1 MEKFS
6 VIIIGGGASGI
17 DLATLFVQSGFK
29 DFCIVEKS
37 DRIGKKLI
45 ATGNGQGNLTN
56 KNVSD
61 KKYFS
66 GVKDFCSYAV
76 NRFGFNKIV
85 SFYSLTGIIL
95 TEGEEGRFYPESK
108 QASSVLDVIRAFLI
122 YNAVNIKTG
131 FEVNSVKKKN
141 GLFEVTSSSGEKLYA
156 DRVVFA
162 FGGSSG
168 RQFGTD
174 GSAYKLAVSQGHRCT
189 ETYPSLVQLKTETDK
204 IRSLKGLKAD
214 VKITAF
220 SDGKFVGRADGEILF
235 TDYGVSGNSVFKI
248 SAYTAGKLGVELNI
262 EFLPEI
268 TEKELEKIIALRLEK
283 MPYIE
288 KKDVF
293 IGLVNKMIGRA
304 LVGTARS
311 DDAKDL
317 SKAAKNFRLK
327 VTGDLGFNY
336 SQVTRGGIC
345 LKDVDEKTYESKIT
359 RGVYIIGEALD
370 VDGECGGYNLHFA
383 FASAA
388 CAAEAITGKELDFLR

>member
-17 DLATLFVQSGFK
+17 DLAALFVQSGFK

-61 KKYFS
+61 KRYFS
-66 GVKDFCSYAV
+66 GVKGFCSYAV

-108 QASSVLDVIRAFLI
+108 QASSVLDVIRSFLI
-122 YNAVNIKTG
+122 YNGVNIKTG
-131 FEVNSVKKKN
+131 FEVTSVKKKD

-156 DRVVFA
+156 ERVVFA
-162 FGGSSG
+162 FGGNSG

-220 SDGKFVGRADGEILF
+220 SGGKFIGRADGEILF

-248 SAYTAGKLGVELNI
+248 SAFTAGKSDVELSI

-268 TEKELEKIIALRLEK
+268 TEKELENIIALRLEK

-293 IGLVNKMIGRA
+293 IGLINKMIGRTLA
-304 LVGTARS
+304 GTARF
-311 DDAKDL
+311 DDAEGIA
-317 SKAAKNFRLK
+317 KAAKNFRLK

-345 LKDVDEKTYESKIT
+345 VKDVDEKTYESKIT

-388 CAAEAITGKELDFLR
+388 CAAEAITGKELDFLQ

>member
-17 DLATLFVQSGFK
+17 DLAALFVQSGFK

-66 GVKDFCSYAV
+66 GVKSFCSYAV

-108 QASSVLDVIRAFLI
+108 QASSVLDVIRSFLI
-122 YNAVNIKTG
+122 YNGVNIKTG
-131 FEVNSVKKKN
+131 FEVTSVKKKD

-156 DRVVFA
+156 ERVVFA
-162 FGGSSG
+162 FGGNSG

-220 SDGKFVGRADGEILF
+220 SGGKFIGRADGEILF

-248 SAYTAGKLGVELNI
+248 SAFTAGKSDVELSI

-268 TEKELEKIIALRLEK
+268 TEKELENIIALRLEK

-293 IGLVNKMIGRA
+293 IGLINKMIGRTLA
-304 LVGTARS
+304 GTARF
-311 DDAKDL
+311 DDAEGIA
-317 SKAAKNFRLK
+317 KAAKNFRLK

-345 LKDVDEKTYESKIT
+345 VKDVDEKTYESKIT

-388 CAAEAITGKELDFLR
+388 CAAEAITGKELDFLQ

>member
-1 MEKFS
+1 M
-6 VIIIGGGASGI
+6 
-17 DLATLFVQSGFK
+17 
-29 DFCIVEKS
+29 
-37 DRIGKKLI
+37 
-45 ATGNGQGNLTN
+45 N
-56 KNVSD
+56 
-61 KKYFS
+61 
-66 GVKDFCSYAV
+66 
-76 NRFGFNKIV
+76 
-85 SFYSLTGIIL
+85 
-95 TEGEEGRFYPESK
+95 
-108 QASSVLDVIRAFLI
+108 VIRAFLI

-156 DRVVFA
+156 ERVVFA

-204 IRSLKGLKAD
+204 TRSLKGLKAD

-220 SDGKFVGRADGEILF
+220 SDGKFIGSADGEILF

-248 SAYTAGKLGVELNI
+248 SAFTAGKPDVELNI

-268 TEKELEKIIALRLEK
+268 TEKELENLIAARLEK

-293 IGLVNKMIGRA
+293 IGLVNKMIGRT

-317 SKAAKNFRLK
+317 SKTAKNFRLK

-345 LKDVDEKTYESKIT
+345 VKDVDEKTYESKIT

-388 CAAEAITGKELDFLR
+388 CAAEAITGKELDFLQ

>member
-17 DLATLFVQSGFK
+17 DLATLFVQLGFK

-66 GVKDFCSYAV
+66 GVKNFCSYAV

-85 SFYSLTGIIL
+85 SFYSSTGIIL

-131 FEVNSVKKKN
+131 FEVTSVKKKN

-156 DRVVFA
+156 ERVVFA

-168 RQFGTD
+168 KQFGTD

-220 SDGKFVGRADGEILF
+220 SGGKFIGRADGEILF

-248 SAYTAGKLGVELNI
+248 SAFTAGKPDVELNI

-268 TEKELEKIIALRLEK
+268 TEKELENIIAARLEK

-293 IGLVNKMIGRA
+293 IGLVNKMIGRT

-327 VTGDLGFNY
+327 VTGGLGFNY

-388 CAAEAITGKELDFLR
+388 CAAEAITGKELDFLQ

>member
-17 DLATLFVQSGFK
+17 DLATLLVQSGFK

-248 SAYTAGKLGVELNI
+248 SAYTAGKPGVELNI

-268 TEKELEKIIALRLEK
+268 TEKELEKIIASRLEK

-293 IGLVNKMIGRA
+293 IGLVNKMIGRVLA
-304 LVGTARS
+304 GTARS
-311 DDAKDL
+311 GDAKGL
-317 SKAAKNFRLK
+317 AKAAKNFRLK

-345 LKDVDEKTYESKIT
+345 VKDVDEKTYESKIT

-388 CAAEAITGKELDFLR
+388 CAAEAITGKELDFLQ